1 MTETQFTRFSFQPFI
16 IEAIKTLRFYKP
28 TEIQERIIPGAL
40 RGESMVGQS
49 QTGTGKTHAYLLPI
63 IEKIKPERAEVQ
75 AVITAPTRELATQI
89 YHETLKITKFCPKD
103 RMIVARCLIGGTDKQ
118 KALEKLNVQ
127 PHIVIGTP
135 GRINDFIREQAL
147 DVHTAH
153 ILVVDEADLMLDMG
167 FITDVDQIAARM
179 PKDLQMLVFSATI
192 PEKLK
197 PFLKKYMENPTF
209 VHVDPKRTANQNIE
223 HVLIPLRGREKTKLL
238 RDVLLS
244 YNPYLAIVFVN
255 TRKMADEVADRLAE
269 QGLKVGVLH
278 GDLTPRERRK
288 MMNLIRDLEFQY
300 VVATDLAARGI
311 DIEGVGHVI
320 NYELPDDLQFYIHR
334 AGRTA
339 RAGYSGIAAT
349 IYEPSDQDAI
359 ARLEKMGISFV
370 HRDLVRGE
378 WKELPPWN
386 RRSKR
391 AGEKDDELALLFAK
405 LKKTKQ
411 VKPGYKKSCAR
422 SWRRRK
428 SGLAASKNHNRRPPL
443 TQRKGREEHVKN
455 RFTCFHERK
464 ENAAGRQRGSGL
476 LRSEHVYDLHR
487 GAAKHK
493 AQVD

>member
-1 MTETQFTRFSFQPFI
+1 MTETQFTRFPFQPFI

-209 VHVDPKRTANQNIE
+209 VHVDPKQTANENIE

-238 RDVLLS
+238 HDVLIS

-269 QGLKVGVLH
+269 QGVKVGVLH

-311 DIEGVGHVI
+311 DIEGVSHVI

-405 LKKTKQ
+405 LKKAKP
-411 VKPGYKKSCAR
+411 VKPGYKKKLRAELEKKKKR
-422 SWRRRK
+422 LGRFKK
-428 SGLAASKNHNRRPPL
+428 S
-443 TQRKGREEHVKN
+443 
-455 RFTCFHERK
+455 
-464 ENAAGRQRGSGL
+464 
-476 LRSEHVYDLHR
+476 
-487 GAAKHK
+487 
-493 AQVD
+493 